1 MKNNQFNF
9 RLDDEMQLFLEN
21 VSKELDCTIS
31 SYIRNRIYSPEY
43 VYVHLEY
50 NKDLENVLTQMGN
63 NINQIARKLN
73 VLLKTFNETD
83 ELKNNTDG
91 LTVLLESIRLS
102 LNENKKVYEEFMQT
116 KKEVNK
122 ELLKIIKEKRVFDFL
137 LEKNEESVA
146 DEGEL

>member
-1 MKNNQFNF
+1 MKDKRIYC
-9 RLDDEMQLFLEN
+9 RLDDDLKLFLEN

-50 NKDLENVLTQMGN
+50 NRDFETVLTQMGN

-91 LTVLLESIRLS
+91 LIVLLKSIQSS
-102 LNENKKVYEEFMQT
+102 LDENKNLYEEFMQT
-116 KKEVNK
+116 KKEANK
-122 ELLKIIKEKRVFDFL
+122 ELLKIIKEKRVFNFL
-137 LEKNEESVA
+137 LETNEESSA